1 MTERLKDIY
10 NQEFLKGFG
19 ERIHTVYSSFP
30 VQKFIADVMDETWE
44 SLELK
49 ARMRKISKSMGD
61 FLPEDYEA
69 ALKILYLIS
78 EECMGFPYMVLPDF
92 VEVFGQA
99 EEHWELSMEALE
111 HFTKQSSS
119 EFAIRPFLLQDPV
132 RGMKQMEI
140 WSKHENEHVR
150 RLSSEG
156 CRPRLP
162 WGVSLPVFK
171 ADPAPVLG
179 VLMHLMED
187 TSLYVRKSVANNIND
202 ITKDNKTLVLDLAER
217 LKGVNPLTDWI
228 LRQGLRTLIRKA
240 EPRALELFGYADNI
254 RENIKEAIL
263 EVKPSKLRI
272 GETCEITYAI
282 TLIEAEPVH
291 IRIEYGIDFIKANG
305 KPSRKLFLLSDK
317 TVKGGT
323 KLSGVKLHS
332 FAELTTRRHYPGNHR
347 ILLLINGQEMA
358 AAEVTLNP

>member
-1 MTERLKDIY
+1 MSDRLKDMY
-10 NQEFLKGFG
+10 NQEFLKEFG
-19 ERIHTVYSSFP
+19 ERINAVYSAFP
-30 VQKFIADVMDETWE
+30 VQKFISEVMDETWE
-44 SLELK
+44 DLELK
-49 ARMRKISKSMGD
+49 ARMRKISEGMGK

-69 ALKILYLIS
+69 ALMILFTIN

-92 VEVFGQA
+92 VEVFGQG
-99 EEHWELSMEALE
+99 EEHWELSMKALE
-111 HFTKQSSS
+111 RFTKQSSS
-119 EFAIRPFLLQDPV
+119 EFAIRPFLLKDPV
-132 RGMKQMEI
+132 RGIEQMEI
-140 WSKHENEHVR
+140 WSKHDNEHVR

-179 VLMHLMED
+179 VLMNLMED

-217 LKGVNPLTDWI
+217 LKGVNPFTDWI

-240 EPRALELFGYADNI
+240 EPKALELFGYADNV
-254 RENIKEAIL
+254 RESIKDAVIA
-263 EVKPSKLRI
+263 VTPSVLSI
-272 GETCEITYAI
+272 GDTCEIKYVI
-282 TLIEAEPVH
+282 TLMETAPVH
-291 IRIEYGIDFIKANG
+291 LRIEYGVDFIKANG
-305 KPSRKLFLLSDK
+305 KTSRKLFLLSDK

-323 KLSGVKLHS
+323 KLTGVKSHS
-332 FAELTTRRHYPGNHR
+332 FAELTTRRHYPGQHR
-347 ILLLINGQEMA
+347 ISLLINGQELA